1 MKPSITIG
9 DVRAS
14 GQADVRVAV
23 GEPIHRFNLG
33 LAQVSTKAMMMNA
46 GALIQAYIPASFRM
60 GRIDLSREDIT
71 KRYMATTRLRCTHLL
86 MIDQDMVFPE
96 NLVSRLASH
105 NLPLVAALAV
115 RGQRD
120 KPVPVM
126 HNLGDGK
133 KFTAIAEWEPG
144 QLVPCD
150 ATGGAAVLIATEVL
164 EAMGEPWWLMNEDG
178 CGHDIHFF
186 RRAKRAGY
194 QLYVDTGAVCG
205 HFAEFELR
213 IEDYYAWRDAH
224 PEEVVQPDGAFFIH
238 QHDQ

>member
-1 MKPSITIG
+1 MTQKATVTIG
-9 DVRAS
+9 DVRA
-14 GQADVRVAV
+14 GAQPYVKVAL

-33 LAQVSTKAMMMNA
+33 QAQMTTKVMIMKA
-46 GALIQAYIPASFRM
+46 GGLLQAYIPANFM
-60 GRIDLSREDIT
+60 LGRIDLSREAIT
-71 KRYMATTRLRCTHLL
+71 QRYMAATRMRCTHLL
-86 MIDQDMVFPE
+86 MIDQDMTFPE
-96 NLVSRLASH
+96 NLVAQLASH
-105 NLPLVAALAV
+105 NLPLVAALTV

-126 HNLGDGK
+126 HDLSDGR
-133 KFTAIAEWEPG
+133 FTAIAEWEPG

-178 CGHDIHFF
+178 CGHDIHFY

-194 QLYVDTGAVCG
+194 QLYVDTGCVCG

-213 IEDYYAWRDAH
+213 IEDFYAWRDAH
-224 PEEVVQPDGAFFIH
+224 SGEVIRPDDH
-238 QHDQ
+238 PLQ

>member
-1 MKPSITIG
+1 MQLSSVEIS
-9 DVRAS
+9 DVKAEARPE
-14 GQADVRVAV
+14 VRVAV
-23 GEPIHRFNLG
+23 GEVIHRFNLG
-33 LAQVSTKAMMMNA
+33 RAQMSTKAMMMNA
-46 GALIQAYIPASFRM
+46 GGLIQAYIPGSFSL
-60 GRIDLSREDIT
+60 GRIDLSRENIT

-86 MIDQDMVFPE
+86 IIDQDMIFPE
-96 NLVSRLASH
+96 NMVQRLASH
-105 NLPLVAALAV
+105 GLPLVAALAI

-133 KFTAIAEWEPG
+133 RFTAIAEWEPG

-164 EAMGEPWWLMNEDG
+164 EAIGEPWWMMSEDG

-194 QLYVDTGAVCG
+194 QLHVDTGCETK
-205 HFAEFELR
+205 HFCEFALGV
-213 IEDYYAWRDAH
+213 EDYYAWRDAH
-224 PEEVVQPDGAFFIH
+224 LELVIQPDEPE
-238 QHDQ
+238 

>member
-1 MKPSITIG
+1 MAQKSSVAVG
-9 DVRAS
+9 DVRAE
-14 GQADVRVAV
+14 GRADVRVAV

-33 LAQVSTKAMMMNA
+33 RAQMTTKAMMMNA
-46 GALIQAYIPASFRM
+46 GALIQAYIPANFAL
-60 GRIDLSREDIT
+60 GRIDLSREIIT
-71 KRYMATTRLRCTHLL
+71 RRYMETTHLRCTHLL

-105 NLPLVAALAV
+105 GLPLVAALAV

-133 KFTAIAEWEPG
+133 EFTAIADWEPG

-178 CGHDIHFF
+178 CGHDIHFY

-213 IEDYYAWRDAH
+213 IEDYYKWRDAH
-224 PEEVVQPDGAFFIH
+224 PEEVIRPNDHPIISQ
-238 QHDQ
+238 